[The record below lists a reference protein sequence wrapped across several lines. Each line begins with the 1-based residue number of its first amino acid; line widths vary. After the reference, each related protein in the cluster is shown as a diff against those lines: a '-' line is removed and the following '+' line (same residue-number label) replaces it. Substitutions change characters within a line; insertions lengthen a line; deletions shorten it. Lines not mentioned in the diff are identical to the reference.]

1 MVKEVL
7 SDKSTCEQR
16 CEGSHGARIEVSER
30 RVFQTEAKVTAKGL
44 I

>member
-7 SDKSTCEQR
+7 NDKSTYEQR
-16 CEGSHGARIEVSER
+16 SKGSHGARTEVSER
-30 RVFQTEAKVTAKGL
+30 RVFLTEAKVTAKGL